1 MAWEA
6 WSSSK
11 WQKVWDNG
19 YYQQEVQWSYR
30 VDRVNRKLEY
40 RAQQW
45 RQKKI
50 SSKVT
55 GWWKSSCPIGIATI
69 TGNRSTSNHSIDM
82 RTTSYVT
89 VNLTDVSTVVNMDS
103 SGKVT
108 ANCYLHSYCDAAS
121 TGATGAPSGWHTVSI
136 TSQFPTT
143 DVSGGT
149 ASASVSSK
157 TYNSITIS
165 YTSNVATTLIQYSLN
180 GGAWTDTGKD
190 LGTTGGGTTSFTIG
204 GLSPNTAYTIKVRHR
219 RDYTQT
225 YSNEVSLSAT
235 TNKPSA
241 PSGGTVSVSEITHNS
256 AKMTYSGFK
265 AGAGASISRYDVAM
279 RQEPGDTPWVNNGL
293 NTSYIGRGLPPNT
306 YCIAR
311 VTAVDNFGQ
320 RSAYVDKYFTT
331 LKPAA
336 PTLNSIKATPSLNSI
351 SVTANATAG
360 SGASISKYMWRIDS
374 GSWTQGQITQ
384 NFSGLNPNTT
394 HTIECYVVDNYS
406 QNSSTK
412 SVTSTTLKPN
422 APSISGIQIIES
434 NYSSITISI
443 TGITYGQGGSFGS
456 AQYRLNNGE
465 WTDMTSVTNF
475 VIESLEGNT
484 QYLIECRV
492 LDNYGTSSNIASVQA
507 STIGLVDSYVKVNGV
522 WKKGIVKYKLNGQ
535 WINAARI
542 YKKIN
547 GKWYANI

>member
-40 RAQQW
+40 RAEQW

-89 VNLTDVSTVVNMDS
+89 VNLTNVSRVVNMDS

-121 TGATGAPSGWHTVSI
+121 TGATGAPSGWHTVLI

-165 YTSNVATTLIQYSLN
+165 YTSNVATTLIQYQLN
-180 GGAWTDTGKD
+180 GGSWVDAGVD

-204 GLSPNTAYTIKVRHR
+204 GLSPNAAYTIKVRHR
-219 RDYTQT
+219 RDYTQA

-241 PSGGTVSVSEITHNS
+241 PTVGNPSAGSITYNS
-256 AKMTYSGFK
+256 AKISLASSTP
-265 AGAGASISRYDVAM
+265 GAGASISYY
-279 RQEPGDTPWVNNGL
+279 QISSNNSSWSTVSFPYTL
-293 NTSYIGRGLPPNT
+293 SSLSPNT
-306 YCIAR
+306 KYTRYVRC
-311 VTAVDNFGQ
+311 VDNYGTA
-320 RSAYVDKYFTT
+320 SASKSVTFTT

-412 SVTSTTLKPN
+412 SVTSTTLKPS

-475 VIESLEGNT
+475 AIESLEGNT
-484 QYLIECRV
+484 QYLIECKV
-492 LDNYGTSSNIASVQA
+492 LDNYGTSSNIASIQA